1 MPYKGWK
8 KPGSELEEKLQQ
20 FDLEDKKAYP
30 ENEFIM
36 MVCGL

>member
-20 FDLEDKKAYP
+20 FDWKIKKH
-30 ENEFIM
+30 ILKM
-36 MVCGL
+36 SLS